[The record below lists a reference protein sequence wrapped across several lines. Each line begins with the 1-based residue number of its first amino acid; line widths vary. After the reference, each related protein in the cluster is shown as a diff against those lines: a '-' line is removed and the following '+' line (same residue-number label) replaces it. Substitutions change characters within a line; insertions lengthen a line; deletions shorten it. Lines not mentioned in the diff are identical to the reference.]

1 MCLACVLLVVN
12 LCSSMCSIIFASKNP
27 KIIIEFL
34 FFVAGCSMDSQTV
47 QRMAAL
53 EAENELMDLE
63 YNEDKD
69 SQKEENDISVNE
81 PAQSTHTQSPKR
93 HTHTP

>member
-1 MCLACVLLVVN
+1 
-12 LCSSMCSIIFASKNP
+12 
-27 KIIIEFL
+27 
-34 FFVAGCSMDSQTV
+34 
-47 QRMAAL
+47 MAAL
-53 EAENELMDLE
+53 EAENKLMDLE
-63 YNEDKD
+63 YNEDKY

>member
-1 MCLACVLLVVN
+1 
-12 LCSSMCSIIFASKNP
+12 
-27 KIIIEFL
+27 
-34 FFVAGCSMDSQTV
+34 
-47 QRMAAL
+47 MAAL
-53 EAENELMDLE
+53 EAENKLMDLE